1 MESLLCQI
9 PGIGPKTVKKIAES
23 VKSSSKNTPT
33 TLTQIRNAL
42 RKKTIFDNLPVSAQA
57 DLTYN
62 PIKKI
67 PRELIQHLDRQI
79 SEIPEY
85 KTSKFVIAG
94 SYLREKLF
102 SGDLDI
108 VVLRDSWQKF
118 VNKINTNT
126 KISGV
131 EFLDP
136 YAGKDDKLSVL
147 IKIKIPSIE
156 ILNKVVE
163 NASSYHNKSKI
174 KKDKTVYLKADVFLS
189 SQQEFPFHL
198 LFATGSGGFNILMRK
213 KAKSKNMILS
223 QHGLFDRDTKKRI
236 NVRSERGVFR
246 KLGMKWRSPKER
258 NV

>member
-9 PGIGPKTVKKIAES
+9 PGIGPKTVKKIADL
-23 VKSSSKNTPT
+23 VKISSKNTPT
-33 TLTQIRNAL
+33 TPTQIRNAL
-42 RKKTIFDNLPVSAQA
+42 RKKTIFDTLPVATQA

-67 PRELIQHLDRQI
+67 PRELIQHLDSQI
-79 SEIPEY
+79 SEIPRY
-85 KTSKFVIAG
+85 KTSKFAIAG
-94 SYLREKLF
+94 SYSREKPF

-108 VVLRDSWQKF
+108 VVLRNSWKKF
-118 VNKINTNT
+118 ASEVNTNA
-126 KISGV
+126 KNSGV

-136 YAGKDDKLSVL
+136 YAGKDDKLSML
-147 IKIKIPSIE
+147 IKIKIPNTE

-163 NASSYHNKSKI
+163 NVSSYHNKSKI
-174 KKDKTVYLKADVFLS
+174 KKDKIVYLKADVFLS
-189 SQQEFPFHL
+189 SEQEYPFHL

-236 NVRSERGVFR
+236 NIRSERGVFR
-246 KLGMKWRSPKER
+246 KLGMKWRSPRER